1 MWRVSD
7 SPENPSFAPDN
18 LPPVQGFL
26 GRALGSYYPWLAL
39 FVPLL
44 ATYIA
49 WKLSLPSL
57 GKAESSRVLP
67 LLWDGVVV
75 SLALFGVTWYSV
87 AAYLRHSQQQKIV
100 VKALQESEA
109 RYRGVV
115 ENVQEVIFQ
124 LSADGAW
131 TFLNASWVDLSG
143 HTVTTTLGRG
153 FLAYFHPDDREKC
166 RSMLDAIDEGS
177 DENFERSVRLSRDDG
192 DYLWVRINMRRR
204 DSAVGENYSS
214 AGTIVDISARV
225 RAEKAL
231 RESEQRYALAL
242 EAASDGMWFHDLLA
256 DRISFSKHWKEMLGY
271 SADEMQNHVE
281 TVMKLIHPADLTRYK
296 VALQA
301 HLERAIPLALEV
313 RLRPKEGEYRWFN
326 LRGQAVWDD
335 HGVALHMAGAATD
348 ATARKEAESEA
359 KRLNERLNN
368 SVNELQQQADEL
380 SKLREMAD
388 LIQSCTALEEA
399 YRIIGSFAQRL
410 FSASSGAAFMLNASR
425 NLVEATTV
433 WGNISAEE
441 EVFQPEDC
449 WALRRTKPN
458 LVDTQHSTLKCAHVK
473 GEPQGGYLCLPLSA
487 QGETFG
493 TLHLRDAA
501 VKGAQRLSNRS
512 NLIELFAEQVAL
524 TLGNLKLRETL
535 RSQSIRDPL
544 TGLFNRRYLEETL
557 AREERRAA
565 RAGSPIGIIVFD
577 VDHFKRLNDTHGHD
591 AGDAVLR
598 ALGGLLQTH
607 VREGDI
613 ACRYGGEEFVIALP
627 GASIEIVRQRAEA
640 MREVTEKL
648 ASQVPGRSVE
658 KVTISLG
665 AAAYPDHGAT
675 WQEALGAADKALYR
689 AKQGGRNRVEAAN

>member
-1 MWRVSD
+1 MSSD
-7 SPENPSFAPDN
+7 TEPTELQAQPI
-18 LPPVQGFL
+18 QEFL
-26 GRALGSYYPWLAL
+26 WPALRSHFPWIALA
-39 FVPLL
+39 VPLI

-49 WKLSLPSL
+49 WKLAIPANAKPGSIHKIP
-57 GKAESSRVLP
+57 VLFDG
-67 LLWDGVVV
+67 LLASAG
-75 SLALFGVTWYSV
+75 LFGVAWYAV
-87 AAYLRHSQQQKIV
+87 ADQLRHLTQQKRMV
-100 VKALQESEA
+100 NALRDSDE
-109 RYRGVV
+109 RYRGVAD
-115 ENVQEVIFQ
+115 NVQEVIFQ
-124 LSADGAW
+124 LSSDGGW
-131 TFLNASWVDLSG
+131 TFLNAAWAELSG
-143 HTVTTTLGRG
+143 HTNVATLGRG

-166 RSMLDAIDEGS
+166 RSVLDAIEAGS
-177 DENFERSVRLSRDDG
+177 TDNLERNVRLARDDG
-192 DYLWVRINMRRR
+192 EYRWVRVNMRR
-204 DSAVGENYSS
+204 SVIGSTGEYAS

-242 EAASDGMWFHDLLA
+242 EAASDGMWFHDLLS
-256 DRISFSKHWKEMLGY
+256 DRITFSQHWKEMLGF
-271 SADEMQNHVE
+271 SAEEMQNNVE
-281 TVMKLIHPADLTRYK
+281 TVMKLIHPADITRYK

-301 HLERAIPLALEV
+301 HLERSIPLALEV
-313 RLRPKEGEYRWFN
+313 RLRPKAGEYRWFN

-368 SVNELQQQADEL
+368 SVSELQQQADEL

-388 LIQSCTALEEA
+388 LIQSCTVLEEA
-399 YRIIGSFAQRL
+399 YRIIGSFAQKL
-410 FSASSGAAFMLNASR
+410 FSASSGAAFMLNSSR

-433 WGNISAEE
+433 WGNITAEE
-441 EVFQPEDC
+441 QVFQPEDC

-458 LVDTQHSTLKCAHVK
+458 LVDSQHSTLKCSHVK
-473 GEPQGGYLCLPLSA
+473 GEVEGGYLCLPLTA

-501 VKGAQRLSNRS
+501 SKGAQRLSNRS

-557 AREERRAA
+557 AREERRAV
-565 RAGSPIGIIVFD
+565 RAGTTIGIIVFD

-598 ALGGLLQTH
+598 ALGALLQSQ

-627 GASIEIVRQRAEA
+627 GASIAIVRERAESLRLA
-640 MREVTEKL
+640 TEKL
-648 ASQVPGRSVE
+648 ASLIPGRSVE
-658 KVTISLG
+658 MVTISLG
-665 AAAYPDHGAT
+665 AAAFPDHGAS
-675 WQEALGAADKALYR
+675 WQEVIQAADKALYR
-689 AKQGGRNRVEAAN
+689 AKQNGRNRVEAA

>member
-1 MWRVSD
+1 MNSYSEKSHRQLTM
-7 SPENPSFAPDN
+7 
-18 LPPVQGFL
+18 LPIQGF
-26 GRALGSYYPWLAL
+26 ALDALRSYLPWIGLA
-39 FVPLL
+39 VPIVV
-44 ATYIA
+44 TFIA
-49 WKLSLPSL
+49 WRLAIPATVKPGSIHALP
-57 GKAESSRVLP
+57 VIF
-67 LLWDGVVV
+67 DGLFAGIGLF
-75 SLALFGVTWYSV
+75 LASWIGV
-87 AAYLRHSQQQKIV
+87 ADHLRHAAQQKLTIA
-100 VKALQESEA
+100 ALHESDE
-109 RYRGVV
+109 RYRSVV
-115 ENVQEVIFQ
+115 DNVQEVIFQ
-124 LSADGAW
+124 LNSDGAW
-131 TFLNASWVDLSG
+131 TFLNAGWTELSG
-143 HTVTTTLGRG
+143 HPVSETLGRG
-153 FLAYFHPDDREKC
+153 LLAYFHPDDREKC
-166 RSMLDAIDEGS
+166 RSMLDAIDAGS
-177 DENFERSVRLSRDDG
+177 SENFERNVRLSRDDG
-192 DYLWVRINMRRR
+192 DYRWVRINMRRSLGATA
-204 DSAVGENYSS
+204 DDYAS
-214 AGTIVDISARV
+214 AGTIVDISARI

-256 DRISFSKHWKEMLGY
+256 DKISFSKHWKEMLGY
-271 SADEMQNHVE
+271 SADEMQNNVE
-281 TVMKLIHPADLTRYK
+281 TVMKLIHPADITRYK

-301 HLERAIPLALEV
+301 HFERATPLALEV

-368 SVNELQQQADEL
+368 SVSELQQQADEL

-388 LIQSCTALEEA
+388 LIQSCTVLEEA
-399 YRIIGSFAQRL
+399 YRIIGSFAQKL
-410 FSASSGAAFMLNASR
+410 FGASSGAAFMLNSSR
-425 NLVEATTV
+425 NLVEATTI
-433 WGNISAEE
+433 WGNITAEE

-458 LVDTQHSTLKCAHVK
+458 LVDTQHSTLKCSHVK
-473 GEPQGGYLCLPLSA
+473 GEVEGGYLCLPLTA

-501 VKGAQRLSNRS
+501 SKGAQRLSNRS

-557 AREERRAA
+557 AREERRAV
-565 RAGSPIGIIVFD
+565 RAGTPIGIIVFD

-598 ALGGLLQTH
+598 ALGALLQSH

-627 GASIEIVRQRAEA
+627 GASIAIVRERAESLRQA
-640 MREVTEKL
+640 TEKL
-648 ASQVPGRSVE
+648 ASLIPGRSVDM
-658 KVTISLG
+658 VTISLG
-665 AAAYPDHGAT
+665 AAAFPDHGAS
-675 WQEALGAADKALYR
+675 WREVIQAADKALYR
-689 AKQGGRNRVEAAN
+689 AKQNGRNRVEAA

>member
-1 MWRVSD
+1 MTD
-7 SPENPSFAPDN
+7 QAANNEPADQPSIR
-18 LPPVQGFL
+18 GFL
-26 GRALGSYYPWLAL
+26 WAALQSHLPWLAL
-39 FVPLL
+39 VIPVVATLIAWRLSIPATPKGNAARAMPLL
-44 ATYIA
+44 I
-49 WKLSLPSL
+49 
-57 GKAESSRVLP
+57 
-67 LLWDGVVV
+67 DGMLI
-75 SLALFGVTWYSV
+75 SGALFGVTWFSV
-87 AAYLRHSQQQKIV
+87 ANSLRHRQQQKQIV
-100 VKALQESEA
+100 GALQASEE

-115 ENVQEVIFQ
+115 DNLQEVIFQ
-124 LSADGAW
+124 LSASGAW
-131 TFLNASWVDLSG
+131 TFLNAAWAELSG
-143 HTVTTTLGRG
+143 HLISATIGRG
-153 FLAYFHPDDREKC
+153 FLPYFHPDDREKC
-166 RSMLDAIDEGS
+166 RSVLDEIKAGS
-177 DENFERSVRLSRDDG
+177 TQNFERNVRLARDDG
-192 DYLWVRINMRRR
+192 DYRSVRINMRRA
-204 DSAVGENYSS
+204 DNIAAEEYVI
-214 AGTIVDISARV
+214 AGTIVDISARI

-256 DRISFSKHWKEMLGY
+256 DKITFSQHWKEMLGY
-271 SADEMQNHVE
+271 SPEEMQNSVE
-281 TVMKLIHPADLTRYK
+281 TVMKLIHPADITRYK

-301 HLERAIPLALEV
+301 HFERATPLALEV

-326 LRGQAVWDD
+326 LRGQAVWDE
-335 HGVALHMAGAATD
+335 HGIALHMAGAATD

-359 KRLNERLNN
+359 KRLNERLNI
-368 SVNELQQQADEL
+368 SVSELQQQADEL
-380 SKLREMAD
+380 SRLREMAD
-388 LIQSCTALEEA
+388 LIQSCTTLEEA
-399 YRIIGSFAQRL
+399 YRIIGNFAQRL
-410 FSASSGAAFMLNASR
+410 FSASSGAAFMINQSR

-433 WGNISAEE
+433 WGNMTAEE
-441 EVFQPEDC
+441 QVFQPEDC

-458 LVDTQHSTLKCAHVK
+458 LVDTLHSTLKCAHVK
-473 GEPQGGYLCLPLSA
+473 GEPPGGYLCLPLTA

-493 TLHLRDAA
+493 TLHLRDAGN
-501 VKGAQRLSNRS
+501 KGAQRLSNRS

-565 RAGSPIGIIVFD
+565 RANTPIGIIVFD

-627 GASIEIVRQRAEA
+627 GASIAIVCERAEA
-640 MREVTEKL
+640 LRIATEKL
-648 ASQVPGRSVE
+648 SSAVSGRTIE

-675 WQEALGAADKALYR
+675 WQDVIQAADKALYR
-689 AKQGGRNRVEAAN
+689 AKQSGRNKVEAA

>member
-1 MWRVSD
+1 MTNSD
-7 SPENPSFAPDN
+7 EQSPAEIALKPIH
-18 LPPVQGFL
+18 GFL
-26 GRALGSYYPWLAL
+26 LRALRSHYPWLAL
-39 FVPLL
+39 VIPLL
-44 ATYIA
+44 VTYTA
-49 WKLSLPSL
+49 WKLSIPVNAKT
-57 GKAESSRVLP
+57 GTTHALP
-67 LLWDGVVV
+67 LLLDGVLV
-75 SLALFGVTWYSV
+75 STALFFVTWYSV
-87 AAYLRHSQQQKIV
+87 AEYLRHRQQQKSV
-100 VKALQESEA
+100 VNALQESEE

-115 ENVQEVIFQ
+115 DNVQEVIFQ
-124 LSADGAW
+124 LSSDGAW
-131 TFLNASWVDLSG
+131 TFLNAAWEALSG
-143 HTVTTTLGRG
+143 HPPSTTLGRG

-166 RSMLDAIDEGS
+166 RSVLDAIDAGS
-177 DENFERSVRLSRDDG
+177 RENFERSVRLSRDDG
-192 DYLWVRINMRRR
+192 DYRWVLINMRRR
-204 DSAVGENYSS
+204 AGATAADYAS

-271 SADEMQNHVE
+271 SAEEMQNNVE
-281 TVMKLIHPADLTRYK
+281 TVMKLIHPADITRYK

-301 HLERAIPLALEV
+301 HLERAVPLALEV

-335 HGVALHMAGAATD
+335 HGIALHMAGAATD

-368 SVNELQQQADEL
+368 SVSELQQQADEL

-388 LIQSCTALEEA
+388 LIQSCTTLEEA

-433 WGNISAEE
+433 WGSITPEE

-458 LVDTQHSTLKCAHVK
+458 LVDTLHSTLKCAHVK
-473 GEPQGGYLCLPLSA
+473 GEAQGGYLCLPLTA

-501 VKGAQRLSNRS
+501 NKGAQRLSNRS

-565 RAGSPIGIIVFD
+565 RAGSPIGLIVFD

-627 GASIEIVRQRAEA
+627 GASIEIARERAEA
-640 MREVTEKL
+640 LRDVTEKL
-648 ASQVPGRSVE
+648 ASLIPGRSVE

-665 AAAYPDHGAT
+665 VAGYPDHGAT
-675 WQEALGAADKALYR
+675 WQEAIQAADKALYR
-689 AKQGGRNRVEAAN
+689 AKQGGRNRVERA